1 MRCATATCSS
11 FQRPATC
18 TDTRENSV
26 KSSPRKIKASEL
38 VQDIESGLN
47 DFHMMQKHGVDA
59 KQLEYLFNKLTEAGL
74 VTKRQLR
81 ERTALAETAITK
93 AFVDVQSSIEE
104 LDDDSDT
111 GSIAAYKDALR
122 DLADEAAPPLAPS
135 ISRDGRPPLRKIKAS
150 DLVKDITSGKTDPE
164 LMQKYQLDANQL
176 EYMLGKL
183 VEAGSIT
190 ETQLME
196 RTKIT
201 STSITKAFVDV
212 YQSLRELEEA
222 DWDS

>member
-1 MRCATATCSS
+1 M
-11 FQRPATC
+11 
-18 TDTRENSV
+18 

-47 DFHMMQKHGVDA
+47 DFQMMQKYGVDA

-74 VTKRQLR
+74 VTKSQLR

-93 AFVDVQSSIEE
+93 AFVDVQSSIQE

-122 DLADEAAPPLAPS
+122 DLADEVAPPPAPS
-135 ISRDGRPPLRKIKAS
+135 SSRDGRPALRKIKAS

-164 LMQKYQLDANQL
+164 LMQKYQLDSNQL

-190 ETQLME
+190 ETQLIE

-222 DWDS
+222 DWDL